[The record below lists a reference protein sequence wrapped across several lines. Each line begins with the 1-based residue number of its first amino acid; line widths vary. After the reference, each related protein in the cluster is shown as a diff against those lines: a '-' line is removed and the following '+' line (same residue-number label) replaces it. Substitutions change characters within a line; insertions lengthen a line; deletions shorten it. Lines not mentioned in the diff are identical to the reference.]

1 MALSAESGPCCPICL
16 SNSPHMNPFKT
27 GSLPRTTPGS
37 VPRGSDE
44 RSRASLSARLF
55 TFPPSAL
62 VPLPFLRLGCEVD
75 GVSLSS
81 GAFEPLLA
89 PLENPN
95 ASNSSRSS
103 SKPNSPSIPPRPLRS
118 SPSLPGRSMTP
129 KRAAAGDSAYG
140 VPARLASEAASTSRF
155 CVHRDELPLPD
166 LEPAPPLEPLL
177 PPPRPPLPPPPRGP
191 GPRPSPPPGIIG
203 CDVRAHSEAAGRGR
217 GATRPYARRR
227 GRCRRGGGTSTE
239 AEGRRVRF
247 LCGTGKDLDPSR
259 REGGASKRASEFRP
273 RRRGAVFLPGGE
285 TVGATRA
292 PVPDP
297 RRRVENERAQGRSVS
312 TPVEGASETRPPPG
326 LDRRKIRPMWW
337 IVHVPRPLGRPGP
350 PVCHRGGLRCVPA
363 WQGSF
368 LDLLRVD
375 PGEWTNPG

>member
-1 MALSAESGPCCPICL
+1 MQLRATARTACRQGWRARLRRRHASACIATSSRFPTSNRRLLSSHCFHHHVHRFHHRLGVQVRGPVL
-16 SNSPHMNPFKT
+16 LQ
-27 GSLPRTTPGS
+27 GSSDATCART
-37 VPRGSDE
+37 
-44 RSRASLSARLF
+44 RASLS
-55 TFPPSAL
+55 PSRRGND
-62 VPLPFLRLGCEVD
+62 V
-75 GVSLSS
+75 
-81 GAFEPLLA
+81 
-89 PLENPN
+89 LEQ
-95 ASNSSRSS
+95 SRE
-103 SKPNSPSIPPRPLRS
+103 
-118 SPSLPGRSMTP
+118 
-129 KRAAAGDSAYG
+129 AG
-140 VPARLASEAASTSRF
+140 
-155 CVHRDELPLPD
+155 
-166 LEPAPPLEPLL
+166 
-177 PPPRPPLPPPPRGP
+177 
-191 GPRPSPPPGIIG
+191 
-203 CDVRAHSEAAGRGR
+203 AGRGR